1 MLGLVYGAAGPARAA
16 KLYPA
21 FEHNTHTQIELI
33 NFKLEID
40 FASFRKVA
48 QLKRITLHYHYNYI
62 I

>member
-21 FEHNTHTQIELI
+21 CEHNTHTEIVLI

-40 FASFRKVA
+40 FVSESGATEENFTCTFNF
-48 QLKRITLHYHYNYI
+48 I
-62 I
+62 